1 MQRIPTLIGTSGH
14 FIGEIFPLQYGK
26 TITIGRSRTAD
37 FSLRRTTKYRS
48 QTPIDRETDAMAK
61 TVSAKH
67 FQITMFNLRSIE
79 IKNLSPN
86 GTHLDGKLIDK
97 AILNDAAVKTHEIRF
112 GGEEAFKLEMRMNE
126 EEA

>member
-1 MQRIPTLIGTSGH
+1 MQRIPTLIGINGH
-14 FIGEIFPLQYGK
+14 FTGEIFPLQYGK

-48 QTPIDRETDAMAK
+48 QSANDRSEDASAK

-79 IKNLSPN
+79 IRNLSPN
-86 GTHLDGKLIDK
+86 GTHLDGKLIEK
-97 AILNDAAVKTHEIRF
+97 AILNDAAAQTHEIRF
-112 GGEEAFKLEMRMNE
+112 GQDEAFKLEMRLHE
-126 EEA
+126 ETT